1 MCGGITQL
9 LMQKQNLICFYFTWM
24 ENEQRIYMKEAEE
37 IWYLLKDGQG
47 ILDRTAEGESTK
59 LKSHFL
65 VNTSKTSLF
74 RDNVN
79 TPRRSRANLGSSSYH
94 TRAFNLCPR
103 VMTILWLIFFTIYF
117 LEEDPKTSNER
128 YLFHFMTNHH
138 NCTVMYRYSSWF
150 KP

>member
-1 MCGGITQL
+1 MHYPVIQIQIHFIIHKQNYKDTFWEEVCMCGGITQL

-94 TRAFNLCPR
+94 TRAFKFMPQSYDNF
-103 VMTILWLIFFTIYF
+103 VTDFFHH
-117 LEEDPKTSNER
+117 
-128 YLFHFMTNHH
+128 LFF
-138 NCTVMYRYSSWF
+138 RRR
-150 KP
+150 P